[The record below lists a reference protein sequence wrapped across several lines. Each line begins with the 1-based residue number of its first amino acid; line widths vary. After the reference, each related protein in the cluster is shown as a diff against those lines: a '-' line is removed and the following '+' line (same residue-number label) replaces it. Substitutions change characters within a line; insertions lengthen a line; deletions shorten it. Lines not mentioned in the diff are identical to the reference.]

1 MRRKFLSTLVIALLA
16 MPLFANE
23 GMWLLHLLKKIN
35 EAEMQGMGL
44 NLTAEEIYSV
54 NNSSVK
60 DAVVRLNG
68 GSCTAEVISDQ
79 GLVLTNHHC
88 AYGAVQSLSS
98 VDHDYLTDGFWA
110 FKQAEELP
118 IDGMT
123 VGFLQYI
130 EDVSERVL
138 TGVTPEMTEEERNAI
153 IGAAI
158 NEIRNEA
165 VEKGYDA
172 DVKGMYYGNEF
183 YLFTYKTYSDIRLVG
198 VPPESIG
205 KFGGDTDNWM
215 WPRHTGD
222 FSMLRIYADAD
233 NNPAGYSDSN
243 VAYKPK
249 HHLPVSLDGVKANDF
264 TMILGYPGST
274 DRYLSSYGVEE
285 ALEVSNPTV
294 VDIRTTRLETM
305 KKHMDADKAVR
316 IQYASKY
323 AQVANYWKYFQ
334 GQSRGLKKLHVY
346 DQKKELE
353 NEFAKWVAQ
362 DEARTKMY
370 GNALQLMEEYYA
382 ENSKTEA
389 ARAYVNEVGFGS
401 DMTILA
407 WRFNG
412 NVAASY
418 SEETKSYSQD
428 AIDAF
433 KGRIDDLY
441 KDFDAAT
448 EKDVFINLFSMWQK
462 NLPKEQQPDIFEL
475 INKKYKGSVQV
486 FADKMFA
493 TSFLASPE
501 KLKAFLAKPSKKV
514 VDKDLAMM
522 TMKSVLSLYRTKLNN
537 PEIGD
542 KYDRGYRLFVDG
554 LRKMQPNKKFY
565 PDANSTMRLTYG
577 KVGDYYPADAVHYD
591 YVTTAN
597 GIVQKYDPKDPEF
610 VVPAKLIDMIKE
622 GDYSNYADENGN
634 LVTCFISDNDI
645 TGGNSGSPVLNGDG
659 HLIGLAFDGNW
670 EAMSGDIAFEHQLQR
685 TISVDIR
692 YVMFIVDKFAGAK
705 NIIEEIDFVKTEP
718 QPVKMAPVKA
728 EEEVH

>member
-1 MRRKFLSTLVIALLA
+1 MKRKLLSTLVIALLA
-16 MPLFANE
+16 MQGFANE

-54 NNSSVK
+54 NNSSLK

-110 FKQAEELP
+110 MSLKEELP

-138 TGVTPEMTEEERNAI
+138 TGVTADMSEDERNAI
-153 IGAAI
+153 IGQAI
-158 NEIRNEA
+158 QEVRAEA
-165 VEKGYDA
+165 IEKGYDA
-172 DVKGMYYGNEF
+172 DVKGMYYDNEF

-222 FSMLRIYADAD
+222 FSMLRIYADSD
-233 NNPAGYSDSN
+233 NNPADYSDSN
-243 VAYKPK
+243 VAYTPK

-264 TMILGYPGST
+264 TMIMGYPGST
-274 DRYLSSYGVEE
+274 DRYLSSYGIQE
-285 ALEVSNPTV
+285 ALDLYNPTV
-294 VDIRTTRLETM
+294 VAIRTTRLETM

-316 IQYASKY
+316 LQYAAKH

-346 DQKKELE
+346 DEKKALE
-353 NEFAKWVAQ
+353 DEFSAWVSK
-362 DEARTKMY
+362 DPARTKMY
-370 GNALQLMEEYYA
+370 GEALGLMEEYYK
-382 ENSKTEA
+382 EHRKTVA
-389 ARAYVNEVGFGS
+389 ASVYANEVGFGS
-401 DMTILA
+401 DITILA

-418 SEETKSYSQD
+418 NEETKAYNPD
-428 AIDAF
+428 AIAAY
-433 KGRIDDLY
+433 RTQVDDLY
-441 KDFDAAT
+441 KDFDLAT
-448 EKDVFINLFSMWQK
+448 EKDVFVALFTMWQK
-462 NLPKEQQPDIFEL
+462 NLPKEQQPEIFNL
-475 INKKYKGSVQV
+475 INKKYKGSVQR

-493 TSFLASPE
+493 TSFLSSPE
-501 KLKAFLAKPSKKV
+501 KLKAFLDKPSKKV
-514 VDKDLAMM
+514 ADKDLAMQ
-522 TMKSVLSLYRTKLNN
+522 TMSSVISMFRTTLRN
-537 PEIGD
+537 PEIGV
-542 KYDRGYRLFVDG
+542 KFDRGYRLFVDG

-565 PDANSTMRLTYG
+565 PDANSTMRLSYG

-597 GIVQKYDPKDPEF
+597 GIVEKYDPTDPEF
-610 VVPAKLIDMIKE
+610 VVPERLIDMIKK
-622 GDYSNYADENGN
+622 GDYAQYADENGN
-634 LVTCFISDNDI
+634 LVACFISDNDI
-645 TGGNSGSPVLNGDG
+645 TGGNSGSPVINGDG

-670 EAMSGDIAFEHQLQR
+670 EAMSGDIAFEDKLQR

-692 YVMFIVDKFAGAK
+692 YVMFVVDKFAGAQ
-705 NIIEEIDFVKTEP
+705 NIIDEIDFVKTEAK
-718 QPVKMAPVKA
+718 PVVKTVVKAPV
-728 EEEVH
+728 EVK